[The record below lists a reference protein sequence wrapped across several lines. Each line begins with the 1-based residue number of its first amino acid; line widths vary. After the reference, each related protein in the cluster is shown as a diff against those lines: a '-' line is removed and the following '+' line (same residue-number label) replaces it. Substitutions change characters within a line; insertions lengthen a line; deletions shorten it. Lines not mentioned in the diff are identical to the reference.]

1 MNNPERR
8 TDPDILTDIRTRLAL
23 VENDLSQIVDNR
35 RIFQRWMMGLLAFV
49 LVQLGSFAY
58 GYGQITQKM
67 EDLDLSEFRDSLVRL
82 EKNVDTALVVLADH
96 GTELQDVR
104 NEQARV
110 RGNIDQIHI
119 LMDGLRGKVDK
130 QTNDRFYKS
139 DGDKLEERV
148 RELEIWRLKG
158 NKQ

>member
-1 MNNPERR
+1 MSERR

-35 RIFQRWMMGLLAFV
+35 KIFQRWMLGLFAFV
-49 LVQLGSFAY
+49 LVQIGSFAY
-58 GYGQITQKM
+58 GYGQITTKV
-67 EDLDLSEFRDSLVRL
+67 ENLDLGEFRDAIIRL

-110 RGNIDQIHI
+110 RGNIDQIHEY
-119 LMDGLRGKVDK
+119 LNEVRRKVDS
-130 QTNDRFYKS
+130 QTHSRFYKE
-139 DGDKLEERV
+139 DGDKHDARIKRLEDKV
-148 RELEIWRLKG
+148 F
-158 NKQ
+158 Q